1 MQGNLTSFV
10 RSSKYR
16 NVWHIKD
23 CIFALLESMDKI
35 KILWADDEI
44 DLLRPHIIFLNEKG
58 YQVETANNGNDALD
72 LICQNYYDIVFL
84 DENMP
89 GLSGIETLLK
99 IKNIKSDLP
108 VVMITKNEAEE
119 IMEEAIGSKIAD
131 YLIKPVNP
139 NQILL
144 SVKKNLEHRRLISEK
159 TNQNYQQEFR
169 QIGMRLSDRLNWQE
183 WTEIYKKIV
192 FWELELENSS
202 DKGMYDILKMQK
214 AEANSQF
221 GKFIENN
228 YIDWLKNPDTAP
240 LLSHHLLR
248 KKVLPVV
255 DNSDVPV
262 FFVLID
268 NLRYDQWKIIQPLL
282 SDFFTV
288 TEDETFCSILPTAT
302 QYARNAIFAGM
313 MPSDIQK
320 RFPNMWVNDDEDGG
334 KNNHEEDFLADHLK
348 RLQKNYKFSYTKVT
362 NIDAGKQL
370 VDHIPNLHQNKLNVI
385 VYNFVDMLSHARTD
399 MQVIRELAEDEKAYR
414 SITKSWFTHSPLLE
428 ALKRISEKP
437 CKVII
442 ATDHGTIKVN
452 EPSKIVGDKNTNT
465 NLRYKV
471 GKSLNY
477 EKRDVM
483 EVKNPADAMLPKMNI
498 STSYVFIKGDK
509 FFAYPNNYNYY
520 VNFYRDTF
528 QHGGISPEEMII
540 PVITLKS
547 K

>member
-1 MQGNLTSFV
+1 
-10 RSSKYR
+10 
-16 NVWHIKD
+16 
-23 CIFALLESMDKI
+23 MDKI

-58 YQVETANNGNDALD
+58 YHVETANNGNDALD
-72 LICQNYYDIVFL
+72 LIYQNNYDIVFL

-89 GLSGIETLLK
+89 GLSGLETLLR
-99 IKNIKSDLP
+99 IKNIKPDVP

-144 SVKKNLEHRRLISEK
+144 SIKKNLEHRRLISEK

-183 WTEIYKKIV
+183 WTEVYKKII

-228 YIDWLKNPDTAP
+228 YLDWMKNPDTAP
-240 LLSHHLLR
+240 LLSHNLLR
-248 KKVLPVV
+248 KKVFPVV
-255 DNSDVPV
+255 DSSDLPV

-282 SDFFTV
+282 SEFFTV
-288 TEDETFCSILPTAT
+288 IEDETFCSILPTAT

-370 VDHIPNLHQNKLNVI
+370 VDHIPNLHQNRLNVI

-437 CKVII
+437 CKVVI

-465 NLRYKV
+465 NLRSKV

-520 VNFYRDTF
+520 ANFYRDTF

-540 PVITLKS
+540 PVITMKS